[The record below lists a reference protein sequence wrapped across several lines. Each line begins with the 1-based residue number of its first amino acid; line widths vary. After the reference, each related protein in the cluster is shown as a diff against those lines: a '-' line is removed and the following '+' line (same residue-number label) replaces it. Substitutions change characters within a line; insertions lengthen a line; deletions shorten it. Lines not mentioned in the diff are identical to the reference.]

1 LLETSRGVSAT
12 FPYSATTYSLT
23 AISRATVFRPA
34 GFEKPTHTLPSGA
47 AEPLGRKR
55 NCAADCRQG
64 KLWQV
69 VATRIDSQNGWLR
82 AVNDAIFRLVGD
94 FNEPCCHFIA
104 PLDCS
109 STDLPDDVGTLLPD
123 KVEAI
128 ADVWADG
135 ETFGQPDWVKVIL
148 TNREAEASANE
159 QAAALLQEGLDQ
171 NWSREQYLKAAGET
185 RNSGPIAVLRC
196 ALLANRNADKPRF
209 LRHLIQ
215 NLWDTFT
222 GESVQIRTAKP
233 PLTAASSSKSSQATV
248 RAYSSSIFKQFRPA
262 GVPPRRPLHYLL
274 DRVFW
279 Y

>member
-1 LLETSRGVSAT
+1 MDGSARSMMLSFGWWETSMNLA
-12 FPYSATTYSLT
+12 
-23 AISRATVFRPA
+23 AISLRLWTAVLLIS
-34 GFEKPTHTLPSGA
+34 PTTHAQSQPSE
-47 AEPLGRKR
+47 EP
-55 NCAADCRQG
+55 NFQIEIQAAADAG
-64 KLWQV
+64 PKFMVTNL
-69 VATRIDSQNGWLR
+69 TGR
-82 AVNDAIFRLVGD
+82 AVTARVIRISSSAVKKEQARQVWDALLQ
-94 FNEPCCHFIA
+94 NE
-104 PLDCS
+104 
-109 STDLPDDVGTLLPD
+109 LPIRPNAGKSAFLSRIVGTLLPD

-128 ADVWADG
+128 AGVWADG

-196 ALLANRNADKPRF
+196 ALLANPNADKP
-209 LRHLIQ
+209 RHLIQ

-262 GVPPRRPLHYLL
+262 GVPPSPTVTLP
-274 DRVFW
+274 F
-279 Y
+279 